1 MLKKEITFIYWDTA
15 EKNLYQP
22 IVEEAQKRGYLTK
35 LTNNKFEKCEI
46 GFYCQHI
53 NFPQYSKFSVIM
65 LHDII
70 QAYGRWPDIWYN
82 EPWDKYDI
90 GILPSQQW
98 EENWNKCS
106 QWSYTRPQIGVFKI
120 GWPKADTIR
129 NLQDKISRTSFYLEH
144 KMDVNKKTILYAP
157 AWENDR
163 KQDDFVQA
171 MLKLNVN
178 ILVKQAKW
186 PESYPHIIQNIK
198 EMYYLHK
205 DNPKVTILPP
215 ETNIFEAI
223 AVSDVLVSDESST
236 MCEAVMMG
244 IPAVSVSNW
253 LIPDVVP
260 SRYPKC
266 DYNFVVMTLKENLPN
281 CIENIVSDYEKYKR
295 QAEEFSK
302 INFGNIGNTSS
313 MIMDIIDDIIN
324 NTPIRYTPLKA
335 KTNNIIPFIKE
346 YKRRMMLARIEIVE
360 NYYVRY
366 KAFRFFWNIL
376 RFLKSLIKNK

>member
-1 MLKKEITFIYWDTA
+1 
-15 EKNLYQP
+15 
-22 IVEEAQKRGYLTK
+22 
-35 LTNNKFEKCEI
+35 
-46 GFYCQHI
+46 
-53 NFPQYSKFSVIM
+53 
-65 LHDII
+65 
-70 QAYGRWPDIWYN
+70 
-82 EPWDKYDI
+82 
-90 GILPSQQW
+90 
-98 EENWNKCS
+98 
-106 QWSYTRPQIGVFKI
+106 
-120 GWPKADTIR
+120 
-129 NLQDKISRTSFYLEH
+129 
-144 KMDVNKKTILYAP
+144 
-157 AWENDR
+157 
-163 KQDDFVQA
+163 
-171 MLKLNVN
+171 
-178 ILVKQAKW
+178 
-186 PESYPHIIQNIK
+186 
-198 EMYYLHK
+198 
-205 DNPKVTILPP
+205 
-215 ETNIFEAI
+215 
-223 AVSDVLVSDESST
+223 
-236 MCEAVMMG
+236 MG